1 MSVAMGR
8 VLRLRRRRRRK
19 NVTSRIALKGT
30 AFRVVHTQGVS
41 DAAFAAAFALIL
53 RLWSGTMASS
63 EDTEITLGTGKL
75 LVLFFGLVAICALFF
90 ALGYSLGRKSE
101 PILAAAPAVQAAPP
115 SRTSNSA
122 TPAASPM
129 TFYKNVE
136 QKDASAELTPA
147 TDTKTDA
154 PAAPTNAA
162 ATQPATAGSQ
172 AAAANSDAPSTV
184 LPTSAYF
191 VQVAAVTKQED
202 ADALVD
208 ALKKKDYPAFIAP
221 QSKMDSFFHVQV
233 GPYSDVKDAEAMRTR
248 LVADGYS
255 PILKK

>member
-1 MSVAMGR
+1 
-8 VLRLRRRRRRK
+8 
-19 NVTSRIALKGT
+19 
-30 AFRVVHTQGVS
+30 
-41 DAAFAAAFALIL
+41 
-53 RLWSGTMASS
+53 MASS

-101 PILAAAPAVQAAPP
+101 PILAASPAAQL
-115 SRTSNSA
+115 T
-122 TPAASPM
+122 TPAAKTSSTTPATTPM

-136 QKDASAELTPA
+136 QKDATAELTPA
-147 TDTKTDA
+147 ADTKTDA
-154 PAAPTNAA
+154 PAAPADSGAAQPA
-162 ATQPATAGSQ
+162 ATGSQ
-172 AAAANSDAPSTV
+172 TPAANSQGPSTV

-208 ALKKKDYPAFIAP
+208 ALKKKDYPAFVAP

-233 GPYSDVKDAEAMRTR
+233 GPYSDVKDAEAMKTR
-248 LVADGYS
+248 LIGDGYS